1 MVEKK
6 CKEENFELWGVSPNF
21 NYRYIEIAYSDVYGN
36 TGCQYYIYKNEYR
49 ASWSIYKLSKEEY
62 DKYTKNI
69 QYNYTYDFREIDVEN
84 EEILKKLF
92 SHKNF
97 RSFEK
102 TKYRNFDEWF
112 AYSQFE

>member
-1 MVEKK
+1 MYMEIQV
-6 CKEENFELWGVSPNF
+6 VSIIFIKMN
-21 NYRYIEIAYSDVYGN
+21 
-36 TGCQYYIYKNEYR
+36 K
-49 ASWSIYKLSKEEY
+49 EY